1 MKNDDFQE
9 KNFQISD
16 PIDQLK
22 ITEKTPISMIW
33 HEPSPKSV
41 LKFGTISTPLMYEIS
56 ARNHHNF
63 NAKIQDSAQ
72 HMLEI
77 VLNFNLSC
85 KKKEWEN
92 RA

>member
-1 MKNDDFQE
+1 
-9 KNFQISD
+9 
-16 PIDQLK
+16 
-22 ITEKTPISMIW
+22 MIW

-72 HMLEI
+72 QMLEI

-85 KKKEWEN
+85 KTKNGRIGLEK
-92 RA
+92 RKISDKFATDFLCA